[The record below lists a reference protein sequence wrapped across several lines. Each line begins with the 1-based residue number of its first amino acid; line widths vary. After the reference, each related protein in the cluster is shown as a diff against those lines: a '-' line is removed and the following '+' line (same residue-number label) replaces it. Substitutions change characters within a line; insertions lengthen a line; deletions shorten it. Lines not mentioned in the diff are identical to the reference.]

1 MNKGVTL
8 AKFTDNIPNEDSF
21 RTEQNFVAV
30 SDGAGGSG
38 VFASEWSNYLLEH
51 IDPNMPISTFEELDS
66 WIDHICDEFYQRHE
80 LIALKEDG
88 IFQRKFYEEGSC
100 ATLAAI
106 WRVGP
111 NLCKWVTYG
120 DSVVFHYDRVE
131 RSLEFHSTDLKSF
144 SLSPHLISCNMR
156 LDPRGF
162 NSGEFEINDSSVVFV
177 ASDALSHF
185 IIMMYMVHNRSWFT
199 KEIDSIMNSH
209 SKDAELLS
217 LAMETN
223 FSFDESIVLKLEQA
237 VTDQSCFE
245 DFIKKM
251 FGAGLI
257 EIDDYSLVFLK
268 MSHETCS
275 IH

>member
-66 WIDHICDEFYQRHE
+66 WIDQICDEFYQRHE

-88 IFQRKFYEEGSC
+88 IFQRKFYKEGSC

-106 WRVGP
+106 WRVSP

-120 DSVVFHYDRVE
+120 DSVVFHYDRFKQ
-131 RSLEFHSTDLKSF
+131 SLDFHSTDLRSF
-144 SLSPHLISCNMR
+144 SLPPHLISSNMP

-162 NSGEFEINDSSVVFV
+162 KRGEFEINDSSVVFA

-185 IIMMYMVHNRSWFT
+185 IIMMYMVHNKSRFA
-199 KEIDSIMNSH
+199 KEIDSIMRFH
-209 SKDAELLS
+209 SKDAELLG

-223 FSFDESIVLKLEQA
+223 LSFESIVQKLEQA
-237 VTDQSCFE
+237 VTDQSCF
-245 DFIKKM
+245 DKFIK
-251 FGAGLI
+251 GIYDAGLI
-257 EIDDYSLVFLK
+257 EIDDYSLVFVK
-268 MSHETCS
+268 MSHEACS